1 VAGIQRRS
9 GIPTKVMSEQLG
21 HSRTAITE
29 DLYSPIT
36 KTMQEEAA
44 AKLGALVFGSVT
56 RS

>member
-1 VAGIQRRS
+1 MAGIQRRS

-29 DLYSPIT
+29 DLYSHVT
-36 KTMQEEAA
+36 KTMQEDAA